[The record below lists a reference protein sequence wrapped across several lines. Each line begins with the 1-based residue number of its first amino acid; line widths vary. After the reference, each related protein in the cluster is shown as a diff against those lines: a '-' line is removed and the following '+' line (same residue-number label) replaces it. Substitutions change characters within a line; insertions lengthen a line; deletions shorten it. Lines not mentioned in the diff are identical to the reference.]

1 MEIMVLVFLIG
12 YFFIAIEHRVG
23 IDKAAV
29 ALLTGGIL
37 WVLYIL
43 LSPLTVPNVFPVHF
57 HEFVAD
63 NNGVNILPLIEQ
75 CRSYIV
81 DVHIIESLGEI
92 SETLF
97 FLMGAM
103 TIVELVDVHG
113 GFYIITDRITTRNKK
128 LLLILIA
135 FITFFM
141 SSILDN
147 LTTSIV
153 MVMMVRKIV
162 PNYKERWVYGSMII
176 IAANS
181 GGAWSPI
188 GDVTTIMLWIKG
200 KITTGPLISSLFIPG
215 LISMVVPMLLATRML
230 KGELVETSRKAAGHI
245 STILSE
251 KERLIL
257 SAMGV
262 LALVMVPVF
271 KYLTHLPPFVGV
283 LIGLSILWIYT
294 EIIYSRKE
302 TTETL
307 KHRVTRVLK
316 RVDTATILFFLGILL
331 AVNALQGTGVLNTMG
346 AFLEERV
353 HNVYLINIA
362 IGFLSAI
369 VDNVPLVAVA
379 MGMYPLAD
387 ASMIAAAA
395 DPAFMQTFV
404 QDGSFWLFLAYCA
417 GVGGSLLIIG
427 SAAGVVVMGI
437 ERITFNWYLK
447 HFSLLALAGYLAGA
461 GTFVLIDLFF

>member
-1 MEIMVLVFLIG
+1 MEIMVLVFIIG

-200 KITTGPLISSLFIPG
+200 KITTGPVISSLFIPG
-215 LISMVVPMLLATRML
+215 LISMVIPMLLATRML

-331 AVNALQGTGVLNTMG
+331 AVNALQGTGVLNTTG
-346 AFLEERV
+346 TFLEERV

>member
-43 LSPLTVPNVFPVHF
+43 LSPLTVPNVFHVHF

-215 LISMVVPMLLATRML
+215 LISMIVPMLLATRML

-331 AVNALQGTGVLNTMG
+331 AVNALQGTGVLNIMG

>member
-43 LSPLTVPNVFPVHF
+43 LSPLTVPNVFHVHF

-63 NNGVNILPLIEQ
+63 NNSVNILPLIEQ

-215 LISMVVPMLLATRML
+215 LISMIVPMLLATRML

-331 AVNALQGTGVLNTMG
+331 AVNALQGTGVLNIMG

>member
-153 MVMMVRKIV
+153 MVMMDRKIV

-215 LISMVVPMLLATRML
+215 LISMIVPMLLATRML

-331 AVNALQGTGVLNTMG
+331 AVNALQGTGVLNIMG

>member
-1 MEIMVLVFLIG
+1 MEIMVLVFIIG

-23 IDKAAV
+23 IDKAAI

-43 LSPLTVPNVFPVHF
+43 LSPLTVPNVFHVHF

-63 NNGVNILPLIEQ
+63 NNSVNILPLIEQ

-215 LISMVVPMLLATRML
+215 LISMIVPMLLATRML

-331 AVNALQGTGVLNTMG
+331 AVNALQGTGVLNIMG